1 MFLSGGIIGAAV
13 SCVAVSVGILVALL
27 IFWRRYDNANE
38 GNKCDKTLLHAHI
51 QFLLQK

>member
-1 MFLSGGIIGAAV
+1 MC
-13 SCVAVSVGILVALL
+13 SCVSWNTCGSFNFLEEVC
-27 IFWRRYDNANE
+27 NANE